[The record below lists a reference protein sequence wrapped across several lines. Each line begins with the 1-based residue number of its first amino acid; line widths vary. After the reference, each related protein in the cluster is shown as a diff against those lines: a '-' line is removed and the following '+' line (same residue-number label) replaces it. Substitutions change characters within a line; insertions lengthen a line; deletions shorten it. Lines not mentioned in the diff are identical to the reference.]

1 MLPGLERS
9 EKRQLATEVLWNAL
23 PVASAIRQGKIES
36 IDNCLQTGKAEGMV
50 TFDES
55 VRQLFRAGRISRA
68 VAEKNVG
75 DTALLHR

>member
-1 MLPGLERS
+1 MMPGLERK

-36 IDNCLQTGKAEGMV
+36 IDNCLQTGKAEEMV

-55 VRQLFRAGRISRA
+55 VRQLFKAGKISRS
-68 VAEKNVG
+68 VAEKNLG
-75 DTALLHR
+75 DAAILHR